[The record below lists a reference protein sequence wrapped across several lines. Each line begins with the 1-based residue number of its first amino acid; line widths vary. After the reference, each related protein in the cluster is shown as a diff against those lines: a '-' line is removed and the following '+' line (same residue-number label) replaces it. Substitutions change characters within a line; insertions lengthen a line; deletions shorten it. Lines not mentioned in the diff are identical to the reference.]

1 MALGGG
7 VAACGAVGWRQS
19 ASAVTRL
26 TVLAPL
32 PPDPAPPGVGGFGDV
47 ELDQWEEAHDARVSY
62 RTMPWRDLRETLRAD
77 LSSGDRLYHVVYT
90 CGWIPELSEYLAP
103 LRELM
108 PEDLRADLP
117 ESSLK
122 AVTWDGE
129 VRGVGFTLSLLT
141 LFYNREHLEQAGF
154 EEPPRTW
161 EELKAA
167 AAELTRDGRFGWVQ
181 NYGEAAGLGGVTSY
195 WMAFLQQA
203 GGTMYGED
211 GLPVFHGDEGVAA
224 LQMMIDLMPYS
235 DPQSLEHRGINDAT
249 TALMA
254 GNASMMMNWPFMW
267 QPAQDPAMSRIV
279 GRLGAAVLPAGPAGT
294 ASGDGADAWAIPT
307 ATRSR
312 RLAWRL
318 IEFYLSPEIQKQQ
331 AIETGW
337 LPIRLSTLAD
347 PEVQQAVTIAPVVM
361 EQAQH
366 PYDSFLVPEY
376 DEVTLALGTEIQQA
390 LRGQKSPREA
400 LTAAAEAVTAI
411 VKARS

>member
-1 MALGGG
+1 
-7 VAACGAVGWRQS
+7 
-19 ASAVTRL
+19 
-26 TVLAPL
+26 
-32 PPDPAPPGVGGFGDV
+32 
-47 ELDQWEEAHDARVSY
+47 QWEEAHDARVSY

-195 WMAFLQQA
+195 WMAFL
-203 GGTMYGED
+203 
-211 GLPVFHGDEGVAA
+211 
-224 LQMMIDLMPYS
+224 
-235 DPQSLEHRGINDAT
+235 
-249 TALMA
+249 
-254 GNASMMMNWPFMW
+254 
-267 QPAQDPAMSRIV
+267 
-279 GRLGAAVLPAGPAGT
+279 
-294 ASGDGADAWAIPT
+294 
-307 ATRSR
+307 
-312 RLAWRL
+312 
-318 IEFYLSPEIQKQQ
+318 
-331 AIETGW
+331 
-337 LPIRLSTLAD
+337 
-347 PEVQQAVTIAPVVM
+347 
-361 EQAQH
+361 
-366 PYDSFLVPEY
+366 
-376 DEVTLALGTEIQQA
+376 
-390 LRGQKSPREA
+390 
-400 LTAAAEAVTAI
+400 
-411 VKARS
+411 